1 MRKLYTPSSSSSIF
15 NTIIQR
21 ADDCLGACMCGDDII
36 LNVVVIVE
44 SECRFHYE
52 INPLSLKNI
61 VHSYSMYTPNIPFL
75 G

>member
-21 ADDCLGACMCGDDII
+21 ADDCLGACMYGDDID
-36 LNVVVIVE
+36 IVE